1 MKNARSTL
9 FEPIA
14 KGNPMNKTRFFRGV
28 ASLCAMITLSF
39 SLGCGTI
46 LYPER
51 RGQRTHA
58 RVDTGVAVMDACWI
72 LLGVIPG
79 VIAFVVDFGNGAIY
93 LPGGAVGAN
102 SLKVVQTPT
111 ARPDSA
117 SIERAV
123 QQQTGLVIRLSDPTL
138 VWRKLASREDIEPS
152 IAAARQDRPGAL

>member
-1 MKNARSTL
+1 
-9 FEPIA
+9 
-14 KGNPMNKTRFFRGV
+14 MNHTRLLRGV
-28 ASLCAMITLSF
+28 ASLCAMTTLSL

-51 RGQRTHA
+51 RGQQSHA
-58 RVDTGVAVMDACWI
+58 RVDTGVVVMDACWI

-79 VIAFVVDFGNGAIY
+79 VIAFVVDFGNGSIY
-93 LPGGAVGAN
+93 LPGGAVGTN
-102 SLKVVQTPT
+102 SLKVVRTPT

-138 VWRKLASREDIEPS
+138 VWRKLASREDIGPS
-152 IAAARQDRPGAL
+152 VAAARQDRPSAL

>member
-1 MKNARSTL
+1 
-9 FEPIA
+9 
-14 KGNPMNKTRFFRGV
+14 MNHTRLLRG
-28 ASLCAMITLSF
+28 ASALCAMTTLSL

-58 RVDTGVAVMDACWI
+58 RVDTGVVVMDACWC
-72 LLGVIPG
+72 LLIIPG
-79 VIAFVVDFGNGAIY
+79 VIAFAVDFSNGAIY
-93 LPGGAVGAN
+93 LPGGQTGAN

-111 ARPDSA
+111 AHPDSA

-138 VWRKLASREDIEPS
+138 LRRKLASREDIEPS
-152 IAAARQDRPGAL
+152 VAAARQDRPGAL

>member
-1 MKNARSTL
+1 
-9 FEPIA
+9 
-14 KGNPMNKTRFFRGV
+14 MNQTRFLRGV
-28 ASLCAMITLSF
+28 ASVCAITTLGL

-72 LLGVIPG
+72 LLLIIPG
-79 VIAFVVDFGNGAIY
+79 VIAFAVDFGNGAIY
-93 LPGGAVGAN
+93 LPGGQTGAN
-102 SLKVVQTPT
+102 SLKVVQTRT
-111 ARPDSA
+111 AHPDSA

-138 VWRKLASREDIEPS
+138 VRRELASHQDIEPS
-152 IAAARQDRPGAL
+152 VAAARQDRPSAL